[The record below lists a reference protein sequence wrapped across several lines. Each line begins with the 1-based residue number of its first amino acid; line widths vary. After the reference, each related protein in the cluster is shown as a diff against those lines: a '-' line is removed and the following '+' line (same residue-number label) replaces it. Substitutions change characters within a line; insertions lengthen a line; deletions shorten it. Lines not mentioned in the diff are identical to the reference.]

1 MAASDSTT
9 TGELRTE
16 LLRQWDE
23 PSDAE
28 RGAWTGFLRA
38 HSRITKALDREL
50 AAAHDLPLSEYDV
63 LVQLAL
69 TEEGRLRMSDLAEA
83 IVLSPSGLTR
93 LVDRLA
99 GRGLLRRER
108 CDADSR
114 VVYAAIT
121 EAGFEKL
128 LEATPTHLD
137 GIRRLFWDHLDDTQK
152 ADLASIVG
160 CLGRPPAAK
169 P

>member
-1 MAASDSTT
+1 MTATDPTT
-9 TGELRTE
+9 SAELRE
-16 LLRQWDE
+16 RLLEQL
-23 PSDAE
+23 DAPNEDE

-38 HSRITKALDREL
+38 HSRIVKALDREL

-63 LVQLAL
+63 LVQLAI
-69 TEEGRLRMSDLAEA
+69 TDDGRLRMTDLADA

-108 CDADSR
+108 CEADSR
-114 VVYAAIT
+114 VVYAAIS
-121 EAGFEKL
+121 EAGLEKL

-137 GIRRLFWDHLDDTQK
+137 GIRRLFWAHLDGDQTER
-152 ADLASIVG
+152 LAAIVG
-160 CLGRPPAAK
+160 CLGRPPR

>member
-1 MAASDSTT
+1 VPPTYQEIEARRS
-9 TGELRTE
+9 R
-16 LLRQWDE
+16 LLQQWNE
-23 PSDAE
+23 PTLPE
-28 RGAWTGFLRA
+28 RSAWTGFLRA

-50 AAAHDLPLSEYDV
+50 AAVHDLPLSEYDV

-108 CDADSR
+108 CDSDSR

-121 EAGFEKL
+121 EAGLAKL
-128 LEATPTHLD
+128 VEATPTHLD
-137 GIRRLFWDHLDDTQK
+137 GIRRLFWAHLTDEQTEQ
-152 ADLASIVG
+152 LASIVG
-160 CLGRPPAAK
+160 CLGRQAPAG
-169 P
+169 

>member
-1 MAASDSTT
+1 MATTDPSTSAD
-9 TGELRTE
+9 LRAR
-16 LLRQWDE
+16 LLRRWEE
-23 PSDAE
+23 PSEAE
-28 RGAWTGFLRA
+28 RSAWTGFLRA

-69 TEEGRLRMSDLAEA
+69 TDAGRLRMSDLADA

-108 CDADSR
+108 CESDSR

-121 EAGFEKL
+121 DAGLEKL
-128 LEATPTHLD
+128 VEATPTHLD
-137 GIRRLFWDHLDDTQK
+137 GIRRLFWEHLSPAQTGEM
-152 ADLASIVG
+152 ATIVS
-160 CLGRPPAAK
+160 CLGRVP
-169 P
+169 

>member
-1 MAASDSTT
+1 MAVVDPDVLA
-9 TGELRTE
+9 LRHA
-16 LLRQWDE
+16 LLAQWDA
-23 PSDAE
+23 PTSAE
-28 RGAWTGFLRA
+28 RGSWSGFLRA

-50 AAAHDLPLSEYDV
+50 IAAHDLPLSAYDV
-63 LVQLAL
+63 LAQLAL
-69 TEEGRLRMSDLAEA
+69 NDEGRLRMSDLADA

-128 LEATPTHLD
+128 LETTPTHLD
-137 GIRRLFWDHLDDTQK
+137 GIRRLFWDHLSDAQK
-152 ADLASIVG
+152 SELEGIVG
-160 CLGRPPAAK
+160 CLGRAPRGTS
-169 P
+169 

>member
-1 MAASDSTT
+1 MATT
-9 TGELRTE
+9 DRAADGTLRE
-16 LLRQWDE
+16 RLLTQWDA

-28 RGAWTGFLRA
+28 RGAWAGFLRA
-38 HSRITKALDREL
+38 HSRIVKVLDREL
-50 AAAHDLPLSEYDV
+50 AAGHDLPLSEYDV
-63 LVQLAL
+63 LVQLGL
-69 TEEGRLRMSDLAEA
+69 TEEGRLRMSDLADA

-99 GRGLLRRER
+99 RRGLLRRER
-108 CDADSR
+108 CEADSR

-137 GIRRLFWDHLDDTQK
+137 GIGRLFWAHLSDEQ
-152 ADLASIVG
+152 AGELAAIIG
-160 CLGRPPAAK
+160 CLGRS
-169 P
+169 

>member
-1 MAASDSTT
+1 MATTDPTT
-9 TGELRTE
+9 TAESRGR

-23 PSDAE
+23 LSQAE

-69 TEEGRLRMSDLAEA
+69 RDEGRLRMSDLAEA

-99 GRGLLRRER
+99 RRGLLRRER

-114 VVYAAIT
+114 VVYATIT
-121 EAGFEKL
+121 AAGLEKL
-128 LEATPTHLD
+128 VEATPTHLD
-137 GIRRLFWDHLDDTQK
+137 GIRRLFWAHLTDEQSEE
-152 ADLASIVG
+152 LASIVE
-160 CLGRPPAAK
+160 CLGRRPA
-169 P
+169 

>member
-1 MAASDSTT
+1 MATSDVETDSQ
-9 TGELRTE
+9 RAR
-16 LLRQWDE
+16 LLEQWDE
-23 PSDAE
+23 PTGDE
-28 RGAWTGFLRA
+28 RGAWSGFLRA
-38 HSRITKALDREL
+38 HSRIVKALDREL

-69 TEEGRLRMSDLAEA
+69 TDEGRLRMSDLAEA

-99 GRGLLRRER
+99 HRGLLRRER

-121 EAGFEKL
+121 EAGFGKL

-137 GIRRLFWDHLDDTQK
+137 GIRRLFWAHLTDEQ
-152 ADLASIVG
+152 AENLAAIIG
-160 CLGRPPAAK
+160 CLGRPS
-169 P
+169 